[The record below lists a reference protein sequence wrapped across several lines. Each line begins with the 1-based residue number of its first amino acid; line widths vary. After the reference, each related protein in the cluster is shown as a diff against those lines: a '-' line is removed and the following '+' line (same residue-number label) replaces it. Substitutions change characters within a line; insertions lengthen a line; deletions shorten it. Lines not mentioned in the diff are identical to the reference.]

1 MFGNVVVCMTKS
13 NRKRRKSGGRP
24 RLENVKREPNGRPLR
39 SQRKTETEAEVRK
52 VAVQARARIYG
63 APEAECVRPEYGS
76 VLGRLHMSGHINKL
90 QMEAGDKAAME
101 YDKYYGLTGI
111 PHPSAKAQ
119 NISRVKGM
127 GGEVSYETA
136 RQATQRVMLI
146 EQALGEVVVRGS
158 SVTSVVKR
166 VCIMDEDMGISE
178 LKREQLVAGLNRLMV
193 FYGIGK
199 MERAA

>member
-1 MFGNVVVCMTKS
+1 MTKA
-13 NRKRRKSGGRP
+13 NRKKRNKGGRP
-24 RLENVKREPNGRPLR
+24 RLENVEREPNGRPLR

-63 APEAECVRPEYGS
+63 APEADCVRPEYGS
-76 VLGRLHMSGHINKL
+76 VLGRLYMTGHINKL
-90 QMEAGDKAAME
+90 HLEAGNRAAEE
-101 YDKYYGLTGI
+101 YAKYYGLTGI

-119 NISRVKGM
+119 DITRVKGM

-136 RQATQRVMLI
+136 RQATNRMMAI
-146 EQALGEVVVRGS
+146 EQALGAVVMLGH

-166 VCIMDEDMGISE
+166 VIVMDEEPHVRDMNTLVLG
-178 LKREQLVAGLNRLMV
+178 LNQLVT
-193 FYGIGK
+193 FYGVGK